1 MNKTVKALLERQAE
15 RRRKR
20 RVRALQNAACAVLA
34 AVCILCL
41 AQLDAED
48 RAAAM
53 ESESAPV
60 QSIAYVA
67 EPVREEPQE
76 DPEAAQEPQPP
87 DYIIEDVPLPADLQI
102 TLHDAAEEFG
112 VDYELALA
120 VIWQETNFQ
129 NVTGDGGNSIGYMQV
144 QERFHGDRMADLG
157 VTDLTD
163 PCSNFRVGCSY
174 LAEMIERYDG
184 STEMALVAYNA
195 GPSGAYKHWFSNGVY
210 SNQYSQSVLEYMEGL
225 TNGND

>member
-1 MNKTVKALLERQAE
+1 MSDTVKVLLERQAE

-67 EPVREEPQE
+67 EPVRKEPQE
-76 DPEAAQEPQPP
+76 DPEAAQEPQEP

-112 VDYELALA
+112 VDYYIMLAL
-120 VIWQETNFQ
+120 IEQESDYRNI
-129 NVTGDGGNSIGYMQV
+129 NGDGGDSIGYCQIQPKWWTGLM
-144 QERFHGDRMADLG
+144 EEIGA
-157 VTDLTD
+157 TDLTD
-163 PCSNFRVGCSY
+163 PEDNFRTACAI
-174 LAEMIERYDG
+174 LAELTD
-184 STEMALVAYNA
+184 
-195 GPSGAYKHWFSNGVY
+195 KHG
-210 SNQYSQSVLEYMEGL
+210 LEYAL
-225 TNGND
+225 TSYNRGKPGESEYAREVMARAEVISDGHDQ

>member
-1 MNKTVKALLERQAE
+1 MNKTVKVLLERQAE
-15 RRRKR
+15 RRRR
-20 RVRALQNAACAVLA
+20 RRIRAIENVVSAALVI
-34 AVCILCL
+34 VCMACL
-41 AQLDAED
+41 IHMEVTDQAEAKETD
-48 RAAAM
+48 
-53 ESESAPV
+53 SVPVVPV
-60 QSIAYVA
+60 QAVFDA
-67 EPVREEPQE
+67 EPVSVAVQE
-76 DPEAAQEPQPP
+76 LPDEPQPP
-87 DYIIEDVPLPADLQI
+87 DYIIEDIPLPADLQV